1 MGLLADSY
9 ALLSGLLAPVTVRYG
24 DALQLA
30 GADLPRPESRRIPT
44 RHGRVNVDVYRP
56 PGRERPQV
64 HVHFHGGAFMM
75 RHPRMDDF
83 FCRYLAAEAG
93 VAVVNVDYL
102 VAPRVR
108 YPVAH
113 EQAHDTIA
121 WLTSNAG
128 EWGLDADRLSVGG
141 FSGGGNLAASAC
153 LQARDRGTASP
164 RLQLLG
170 VPSLD
175 VAGDVRA
182 KPSTIENPM
191 IGPRLLELV
200 RATYFKDAS
209 RRAEPYAS
217 PLLAES
223 VDGLPPTVVV
233 TAEYD
238 ALRAEG
244 DAYAARLDAVGLL
257 LEHRVV
263 PRRDHYFLDG
273 DDPQQ
278 ARGLLDV
285 LAAHV
290 GGTMGPWQN
299 ARS

>member
-9 ALLSGLLAPVTVRYG
+9 ALLSGMLAPVTVRYG

-30 GADLPRPESRRIPT
+30 GTDLPAPDSRRIPT
-44 RHGRVNVDVYRP
+44 RHGSMKVDVYLP
-56 PGRERPQV
+56 PGQDHPPV

-83 FCRYLAAEAG
+83 LCRYLVAEAG

-113 EQAHDTIA
+113 EQAHDAIA
-121 WLTSNAG
+121 WLTAHAG

-141 FSGGGNLAASAC
+141 FSGGGSLAASAC
-153 LQARDRGTASP
+153 LQARDRGTAAP

-175 VAGDVRA
+175 VAGDIRA
-182 KPSTIENPM
+182 KPSTISNPM
-191 IGPRLLELV
+191 IGPGLLRLV

-209 RRAEPYAS
+209 RRTEPYAS
-217 PLLAES
+217 PLLADT
-223 VDGLPPTVVV
+223 VRGLPPTVVF

-244 DAYAARLDAVGLL
+244 DAYAARLDAEGLL
-257 LEHRVV
+257 VEHRVV

-273 DDPQQ
+273 NDPQQ
-278 ARGLLDV
+278 ARELLDV

-290 GGTMGPWQN
+290 RTALRDDP
-299 ARS
+299 SD